1 MVLQPVPVS
10 CHFGDCKAPLSI
22 VVSVAMSSELPLPFY
37 YAGVKKGDRVAV
49 YMPMI
54 IEMVVT
60 LLACARLGIIHS
72 VVVSEFLPVFLG
84 CRQPSHRLHSTK
96 CSKYDGICRIETWIN
111 AFSALTLVMGNRK
124 SIQNVENPAS
134 KIPKVLIWMH
144 LGYWPILK

>member
-1 MVLQPVPVS
+1 VL
-10 CHFGDCKAPLSI
+10 LSI

-96 CSKYDGICRIETWIN
+96 CSKYDGICRIET
-111 AFSALTLVMGNRK
+111 
-124 SIQNVENPAS
+124 
-134 KIPKVLIWMH
+134 
-144 LGYWPILK
+144 